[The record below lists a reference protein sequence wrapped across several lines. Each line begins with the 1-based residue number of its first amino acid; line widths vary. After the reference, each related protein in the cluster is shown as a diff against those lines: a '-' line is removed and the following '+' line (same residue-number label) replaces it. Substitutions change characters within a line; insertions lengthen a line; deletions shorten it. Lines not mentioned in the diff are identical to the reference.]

1 MLFATTLAEQVVRIS
16 AHRAALKKMQ
26 IQFLIANYFWGEILI
41 NTVDDATRFGYA
53 HSVHAGATGCATD
66 GRTNGRR

>member
-1 MLFATTLAEQVVRIS
+1 VLFATTLAEQVVRIS
-16 AHRAALKKMQ
+16 AHRAAFKNANS
-26 IQFLIANYFWGEILI
+26 ILIANYFWGEILI

>member
-1 MLFATTLAEQVVRIS
+1 VQHSKNANSI
-16 AHRAALKKMQ
+16 
-26 IQFLIANYFWGEILI
+26 LIANYFWEKCIYFFKFF
-41 NTVDDATRFGYA
+41 TVDDATRFGYA